1 MIKFFNRK
9 AASRA
14 PIPREIGVLLVAA
27 FIIALGFGLIA
38 PILPQYAVS
47 FDVGAAAAS
56 VIVSIFAFTR
66 LIFAPVAGALVGKL
80 GEPRI
85 YVTGVLLVAVSTLL
99 CGIVQDYT
107 QLLIARGLGGF
118 GSTMFTISAMALIA
132 RLSPEESR
140 GRISGLYAGA
150 FLLGNVAGPV
160 LGSFLAPLGMR
171 LPFFIYGTALVI
183 AAAVV
188 YFALGRR
195 RDLDRDAEDSAKT
208 RQAIE
213 VVTTREAL
221 SSPAYRAALFSGFSY
236 GWLAFGI
243 RNSMIPLFAL
253 SVFGQGLGTTIAG
266 LSMAL
271 FAIGNGCALLFSGKL
286 TDKVGRKMPV
296 MIGLALLLL
305 SIGSMG
311 IFTSGAGFVICS
323 IFAGFGGGILGPAQ
337 QASVSDV
344 IGTGRNGGKALA
356 GFQMCQD
363 FGAIIGPLLAGFLAD
378 ALNYEIAFGISAL
391 VALVGLIGW
400 AMVPRTIR
408 PVALDVDSAAPKNP
422 S

>member
-1 MIKFFNRK
+1 M
-9 AASRA
+9 
-14 PIPREIGVLLVAA
+14 
-27 FIIALGFGLIA
+27 
-38 PILPQYAVS
+38 
-47 FDVGAAAAS
+47 
-56 VIVSIFAFTR
+56 
-66 LIFAPVAGALVGKL
+66 
-80 GEPRI
+80 
-85 YVTGVLLVAVSTLL
+85 
-99 CGIVQDYT
+99 
-107 QLLIARGLGGF
+107 
-118 GSTMFTISAMALIA
+118 
-132 RLSPEESR
+132 
-140 GRISGLYAGA
+140 
-150 FLLGNVAGPV
+150 LGNVAGPV
-160 LGSFLAPLGMR
+160 LGSVLAPLGMR
-171 LPFFIYGTALVI
+171 VPFFIYGTALVI

-195 RDLDRDAEDSAKT
+195 RDLDRDAEDPRKT
-208 RQAIE
+208 RSAIE

-253 SVFGQGLGTTIAG
+253 AVFGQGLGTTIAG

-286 TDKVGRKMPV
+286 TDKVGRKIPV
-296 MIGLALLLL
+296 MLGLTLLLL
-305 SIGSMG
+305 SIGAMG
-311 IFTSGAGFVICS
+311 IFTSAAGFVICS

-391 VALVGLIGW
+391 IALVGLIGW
-400 AMVPRTIR
+400 AFVPRTIR
-408 PVALDVDSAAPKNP
+408 PVALDEEVETPK
-422 S
+422 STS